1 MKRKMLTRAGIVSSL
16 HANIGMSKQEGA
28 MLVNEVFE
36 SISDALVGGQ
46 RVKISGFGNFDLR
59 DKGER
64 PGRNPRTGESIP
76 ISVRR
81 VVTFSAGQKLR
92 QLVEAGAGPD

>member
-1 MKRKMLTRAGIVSSL
+1 MKRNTLTRAGIVGSL

-28 MLVNEVFE
+28 MVVNEVFE
-36 SISDALVGGQ
+36 SISDVLVGGR
-46 RVKISGFGNFDLR
+46 RVKISGFGNFELR

-81 VVTFSAGQKLR
+81 VVTFSAGHKLR

>member
-1 MKRKMLTRAGIVSSL
+1 MKRKMLTRAGIVGSL
-16 HANIGMSKQEGA
+16 HANID
-28 MLVNEVFE
+28 
-36 SISDALVGGQ
+36 SISDALVGGS